1 MFFRYTKHQ
10 KKTNGFNTYNHQSQY
25 SAAAEQKKPSIRR
38 PHTGPAN
45 DRVDVPDG
53 GGGSAISRVGNF
65 FFNSPVG
72 AFLPLILAAPLILL
86 GMYYL
91 LVVNAP
97 TPVVKERMV
106 ETANTVMAAVKDV
119 VLNGDLLGENAA
131 GNLEV
136 LGDFLLQMFSESS

>member
-1 MFFRYTKHQ
+1 
-10 KKTNGFNTYNHQSQY
+10 
-25 SAAAEQKKPSIRR
+25 
-38 PHTGPAN
+38 
-45 DRVDVPDG
+45 
-53 GGGSAISRVGNF
+53 
-65 FFNSPVG
+65 
-72 AFLPLILAAPLILL
+72 
-86 GMYYL
+86 MYYL

-119 VLNGDLLGENAA
+119 VLNGDLLGENDA

>member
-1 MFFRYTKHQ
+1 MPFRYTKYQ
-10 KKTNGFNTYNHQSQY
+10 KKNGGFNNNTNNQLPFSP
-25 SAAAEQKKPSIRR
+25 AEQKPSIRR
-38 PHTGPAN
+38 PHNAPAN
-45 DRVDVPDG
+45 ERVDVAG
-53 GGGSAISRVGNF
+53 GIGGPISRVGNF

-72 AFLPLILAAPLILL
+72 ALLPLILAAPLILL

-106 ETANTVMAAVKDV
+106 ETATTMVAAVRDL
-119 VLNGDLLGENAA
+119 VLNGDLLGDNAV

-136 LGDFLLQMFSESS
+136 LGDFLLQLFSESS

>member
-10 KKTNGFNTYNHQSQY
+10 KKTNGFNTYNNQSQY
-25 SAAAEQKKPSIRR
+25 SGAAEQKKPSIRR

-45 DRVDVPDG
+45 DRVDVAG

-72 AFLPLILAAPLILL
+72 AFLPLILAAPLILF

-106 ETANTVMAAVKDV
+106 ETANTVMAVVKDV
-119 VLNGDLLGENAA
+119 VLNGDLLGEKTA
-131 GNLEV
+131 GNFEV